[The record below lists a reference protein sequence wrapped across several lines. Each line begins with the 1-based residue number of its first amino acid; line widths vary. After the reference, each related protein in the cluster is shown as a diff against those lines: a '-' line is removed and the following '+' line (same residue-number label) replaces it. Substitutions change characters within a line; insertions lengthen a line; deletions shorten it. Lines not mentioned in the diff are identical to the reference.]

1 MKKICIIEEVHDEN
15 SQMEMKEGEGRNI
28 VFSRL
33 NE

>member
-1 MKKICIIEEVHDEN
+1 MKIICIIEEKVHERKFTDE
-15 SQMEMKEGEGRNI
+15 EKGEGRNI